1 MNRILI
7 SNAWAYLK
15 SLGTTI
21 LAMSGILVDKLDRS
35 RIIALLA
42 VLASLFLLGRWSESL
57 STSWIVIYFA
67 AVFVVRY
74 IILFASFVP
83 NGIAERLIRRFGEA
97 RAFQLYQGITALLF
111 FHRGLSFGL
120 LIERT
125 SNASLIFGTD
135 LGYIFTGLGV
145 SLIFTG
151 MVVNVWSALVIGID
165 AYYYKDLFVG
175 RFLSDFK
182 LSGPYR
188 YFANPMYGIGQT
200 NAYGSALLA
209 GSIVGLA
216 VTALNQICMYVFY
229 YLIEKRHIE
238 RLTMGVSSAGRIS
251 V

>member
-1 MNRILI
+1 MNGNLASRV
-7 SNAWAYLK
+7 WACLK
-15 SLGTTI
+15 PTGTTI
-21 LAMSGILVDKLDRS
+21 LAMSGILVDKLDRL
-35 RIIALLA
+35 RAAALFVV
-42 VLASLFLLGRWSESL
+42 VLSLLLLGRSSESIG
-57 STSWIVIYFA
+57 TNWIVIYFA

-97 RAFQLYQGITALLF
+97 RAFHIYQCVTALLF
-111 FHRGLSFGL
+111 IHRGISFGL
-120 LIERT
+120 LVERT
-125 SNASLIFGTD
+125 SNAATIFGND
-135 LGYIFTGLGV
+135 LGFLFTGAGV
-145 SLIFTG
+145 TLIAMGT
-151 MVVNVWSALVIGID
+151 VVNVWSALVIGID

-182 LSGPYR
+182 QDGPYR

-209 GSIVGLA
+209 GSIVGVA

-238 RLTMGVSSAGRIS
+238 RLTAGAA
-251 V
+251 